1 MNAKAEVFEDVT
13 TPNKVSVIKR
23 QLDKAYSLIIGT
35 GILVA
40 IIINIANVIGRY
52 VFDSS
57 IAWAE
62 ETLSF
67 ILIWVVFVGAA
78 KVALNDGHLR
88 VELFSEYLKGPLK
101 AIYNFAIWGS
111 ICTLSIYMANES
123 FKAVSLMYNFGQ
135 TSNVAGIPMYI
146 PHAALFLGF
155 IAMAVSTVVNMLEFA
170 LLKKRAG

>member
-1 MNAKAEVFEDVT
+1 MNAKAEVFEDVAMPT
-13 TPNKVSVIKR
+13 RVSVIRR
-23 QLDKAYSLIIGT
+23 QLDKGYSLIIGT

-40 IIINIANVIGRY
+40 IMINIANVIGRY

-78 KVALNDGHLR
+78 KVALNNGHLR
-88 VELFSEYLKGPLK
+88 VELFSDYLKGPLK
-101 AIYNFAIWGS
+101 AVYDFVIWSS
-111 ICTLSIYMANES
+111 ICALSLYMANES
-123 FKAVSLMYNFGQ
+123 FKAVSLMYSFGQ

-155 IAMAVSTVVNMLEFA
+155 MAMAVSTLVNMLEF
-170 LLKKRAG
+170 LLSNKRVG